1 MLYLLVDYFRDSIN
15 ASGLLGP
22 LSVLRYIE
30 FRAVLAVILSFTL
43 VVVAAPQTID
53 WLKRKKI
60 GDIADFGRADVNEL
74 MKAKSNTPTMGG
86 VLIAASIFITVL
98 LLANLAS
105 YYVVMA
111 LVCLTCLFFV
121 GLVDDWL
128 KLTSASRKT
137 GRQGLLSWEK
147 MLFQVAFAGI
157 LCVFISKYAE
167 GKFITGDSF
176 SEMAHSLNVPGVKTW
191 VKEAGAFVPSP
202 GLIVLGTPLF
212 VLVGIIVIVGSSNAV
227 NLTDGMD
234 GLAGGVMVIVS
245 FAFLVLCI
253 IAGYTHE
260 DFVMAKYLLV
270 PHIPLSDELAVVAGA
285 MMGSC
290 LGFLWFNCSPAQ
302 VFMGD
307 TGSLPLGG
315 LLGYIA
321 VVIRQEFLLFIIGG
335 VFVMEAVSVLLQVGY
350 FKATKGKRIFRCAPI
365 HHHFHLGGWTEQQTV
380 IRFWLLTVL
389 LAALALATVKLR

>member
-1 MLYLLVDYFRDSIN
+1 MLYLLVDTFRDTIN

-22 LSVLRYIE
+22 LGVLRYIE
-30 FRAVLAVILSFTL
+30 FRAVLAIILSFTL
-43 VVVAAPQTID
+43 VVAAAPKTID
-53 WLKRKKI
+53 WLRRKKI

-86 VLIAASIFITVL
+86 LLIAASIFVTTL
-98 LLANLAS
+98 LLANLGS

-111 LVCLTCLFFV
+111 LVCLVCLFGV

-147 MLFQVAFAGI
+147 MLFQVAFAAI
-157 LCVFISKYAE
+157 LGVFVSKYAE

-176 SEMAHSLNVPGVKTW
+176 SDMAHCLNLPGVKTW
-191 VKEAGAFVPSP
+191 VKEAGAWVPSP

-212 VLVGIIVIVGSSNAV
+212 VLVAVFVIVGTSNAV

-234 GLAGGVMVIVS
+234 GLAGGVTVIVS

-260 DFVMAKYLLV
+260 DFVMAQYLLV

-290 LGFLWFNCSPAQ
+290 LGFLWFNSHPAQ

-335 VFVMEAVSVLLQVGY
+335 IFVYEAVSVLLQVGW
-350 FKATKGKRIFRCAPI
+350 FKLTKGRRIFRCAPV
-365 HHHFHLGGWTEQQTV
+365 HHHYHLGGWSEQQTV
-380 IRFWLLTVL
+380 IRFWLVTVL